1 MLFLCYYYTGSPPRN
16 GPAAAKPTWVSH
28 ATLLIL
34 LFLSSPFQSVSEKRT
49 ALYNKLVVSYHK
61 AKTERSSLARQLE
74 VAQGGS
80 LFCFTSDHFVFINLP
95 ADAFCRLVAAAA
107 QVPQL
112 QEELQLSREQCSA
125 S

>member
-1 MLFLCYYYTGSPPRN
+1 MLFQCYYYTCSPPRH
-16 GPAAAKPTWVSH
+16 GPAAAKLAWVSH

-34 LFLSSPFQSVSEKRT
+34 LFLSSPFQSVFEKCT

-74 VAQGGS
+74 VSQGDLCFVLLAII
-80 LFCFTSDHFVFINLP
+80 LFLSICRLTP
-95 ADAFCRLVAAAA
+95 FCRLVAAAA
-107 QVPQL
+107 QVPLL
-112 QEELQLSREQCSA
+112 QEELRLSRKQCSA